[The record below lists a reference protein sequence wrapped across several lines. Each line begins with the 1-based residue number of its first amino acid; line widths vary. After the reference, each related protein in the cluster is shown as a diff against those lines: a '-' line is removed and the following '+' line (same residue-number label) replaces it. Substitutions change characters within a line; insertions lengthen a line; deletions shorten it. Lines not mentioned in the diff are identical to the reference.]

1 MRRQTRRCIGLVA
14 LLLAALMLSACGN
27 GGSGGGGASGA
38 ETGSVGVLLTDG
50 PSERFC
56 SIMLIVNSVTLLS
69 DEGQVTIFEGSREVD
84 LLDLR
89 DNSELITVGRRV
101 PAGVY
106 SKIRLGIDKKQV
118 SLYEECDPR
127 GDPEIADLPSGKID
141 LNPRGDFR
149 LRAGTLLL
157 IQLDMD
163 AEKSIHEHETGNG
176 KIKFRPVVFVDIF
189 TARVPDRL
197 VRLTGI
203 IEELASDPDRFDLC
217 RSHEVS
223 RPLDADSERRMMT
236 TADDDNGDDD
246 EGNGDRDTCVE
257 IRVVDGTSIFLAKA
271 VPGEF
276 SELVN
281 GQPATVL
288 GRFLLNGEDLR
299 VVAEVVQQDPG
310 SVEKVRG
317 VIASEV
323 VEDLF
328 DLEVDPARIPDLPDN
343 LIAVLMQNGTKIF
356 SRSGKLLD
364 PELDDPIQI
373 GRRARVVG
381 YVDLTEGAEQIDA
394 SVVMVDLP
402 EDPLERVSG
411 FFLSWDEA
419 TRVMQLDSDPE
430 DVCVPEDA
438 GVFLGMP
445 VEDRIQF
452 EESDPS
458 EFLRNVTNVTAFGG
472 ADTDCFEASSVIGF
486 EN

>member
-1 MRRQTRRCIGLVA
+1 
-14 LLLAALMLSACGN
+14 
-27 GGSGGGGASGA
+27 
-38 ETGSVGVLLTDG
+38 
-50 PSERFC
+50 
-56 SIMLIVNSVTLLS
+56 
-69 DEGQVTIFEGSREVD
+69 
-84 LLDLR
+84 
-89 DNSELITVGRRV
+89 
-101 PAGVY
+101 
-106 SKIRLGIDKKQV
+106 
-118 SLYEECDPR
+118 
-127 GDPEIADLPSGKID
+127 
-141 LNPRGDFR
+141 
-149 LRAGTLLL
+149 
-157 IQLDMD
+157 
-163 AEKSIHEHETGNG
+163 
-176 KIKFRPVVFVDIF
+176 
-189 TARVPDRL
+189 
-197 VRLTGI
+197 
-203 IEELASDPDRFDLC
+203 
-217 RSHEVS
+217 
-223 RPLDADSERRMMT
+223 MMT